1 VKQYFE
7 KIKVAEAGPTK
18 PRENIS
24 LNKQAAGR
32 VIKHA
37 LAGNDKYDLERAER
51 EAREKLLAR
60 RKLNKLIEEK
70 MGQKKAPDKDETPK
84 DVEVQDDSESES
96 ESSSEEDDR
105 QDAVMADAET
115 AGHQVTTDTSIASN
129 AQDSRLAQR
138 QQYRDKRARRHNAP
152 KAASA
157 PITAVEGSVQS
168 LGRKRKKKSRDKG
181 EAVLGG
187 QTGGFP

>member
-32 VIKHA
+32 IIKHA

-51 EAREKLLAR
+51 EAREKLVAR
-60 RKLNKLIEEK
+60 RKLNKLIEKNMPQE
-70 MGQKKAPDKDETPK
+70 QTQDVDETRE
-84 DVEVQDDSESES
+84 DVELQDDSES

-105 QDAVMADAET
+105 QDAVMADAST
-115 AGHQVTTDTSIASN
+115 GGQQATIDAPNKSN
-129 AQDSRLAQR
+129 TQGGGLLRRQR
-138 QQYRDKRARRHNAP
+138 YRDKERKHKTP

-157 PITAVEGSVQS
+157 PITTAEGQAQTSR
-168 LGRKRKKKSRDKG
+168 RKRKKKSRDRR

-187 QTGGFP
+187 QAGSFP